1 MPLTS
6 LDDPQSS
13 WKQSRM
19 DLDELKQYVGF
30 NEEDEQILSEF
41 WPCVEPELEQ
51 LCRDFYAR
59 AMAHPT
65 TARVLSDPAQVE
77 RLMKTLKVWLHEM
90 INGPWDDTYAIRR
103 RRIGEVHVHVGLPH
117 DAMFVAMA
125 AMRDGLIRIAF
136 QCTCDSERTV
146 RAVSR
151 ITELDL
157 GLMTATYNE
166 LRSQIAIRDLQSLLV
181 EHIPAI
187 VILVD
192 AESRVVAATPA
203 AEFRFGFESHPDVLL
218 HEVIP
223 EALWDAAGLS
233 DRLHR
238 CLTTGRAITL
248 PRVDFQLD
256 RQARH
261 FATTLVPIQHRGR
274 FVLVYFD
281 DHTAAVENEALLQ
294 RQESLAQL
302 GALSATIAHELRN
315 PLAGISGALQVISSS
330 LESDHRYH
338 SIIGKVIDE
347 IKSLNRLVTDLLA
360 FARPREAHLRQEVD
374 LRQIVE
380 RIVDLSRTEHTHVS
394 FHVTGAA
401 TATADPDMVRQ
412 IVQNLVV
419 NACDALADRPG
430 ARIELRLTPS
440 YIEVCDNGPGVPD
453 EIKDRLF
460 QPFYTTK
467 LKGTGLGLATSHRM
481 ALLMNM
487 TLSLQENNTHAGAC
501 FRLRFGSADA

>member
-1 MPLTS
+1 
-6 LDDPQSS
+6 
-13 WKQSRM
+13 M
-19 DLDELKQYVGF
+19 DLNELRKYVGF
-30 NEEDEQILSEF
+30 TDDDGATLAEF
-41 WPCVEPELEQ
+41 WPCVEPELEV

-65 TARVLSDPAQVE
+65 TARVLHDPEQVE

-90 INGPWDDTYAIRR
+90 INGPWDERYAIRR

-117 DAMFVAMA
+117 DAMFVAMG

-136 QCTCDSERTV
+136 DCAVDSERAV
-146 RAVSR
+146 RAISR
-151 ITELDL
+151 ISEIDL
-157 GLMTATYNE
+157 SLMTATYNE
-166 LRSQIAIRDLQSLLV
+166 VRHQIAIRDLQSLLV

-192 AESRVVAATPA
+192 SDFRVVASTPA
-203 AEFRFGFESHPDVLL
+203 AEFRFGFESHPDVALSD
-218 HEVIP
+218 VIP
-223 EALWDAAGLS
+223 GALWDAAGLG

-248 PRVDFQLD
+248 PRVDFVLD

-261 FATTLVPIQHRGR
+261 FATTLVPIQHRGD

-347 IKSLNRLVTDLLA
+347 IKSLNRLVSDLLA
-360 FARPREAHLRQEVD
+360 FARPREAHFRHEVD
-374 LRQIVE
+374 LTQIVE
-380 RIVDLSRTEHTHVS
+380 RIVDLSRTEYKHVE
-394 FHVTGAA
+394 FHLTGSAVA
-401 TATADPDMVRQ
+401 TVDPDMVRQ
-412 IVQNLVV
+412 IIQNLVV
-419 NACDALADRPG
+419 NACDAMADRPD
-430 ARIELRLTPS
+430 ARIDINLS
-440 YIEVCDNGPGVPD
+440 AAFIEVCDNGPGVPD

-467 LKGTGLGLATSHRM
+467 LKGTGLGLATSQRM

-487 TLSLQENNTHAGAC
+487 RLSLHEDSTHAGAC
-501 FRLRFGSADA
+501 FRLYLSSTEA